1 MDCVSRD
8 LGLRIFFVFLITFLS
23 NPLCSLCSAC
33 IFFILYSVDFL
44 RYLQREF
51 VEQSRVSLFSD
62 NFLSSCDPNV

>member
-23 NPLCSLCSAC
+23 NSLCSLCSVC
-33 IFFILYSVDFL
+33 IFFIMYSVDFP

-51 VEQSRVSLFSD
+51 V
-62 NFLSSCDPNV
+62 